1 MCVWGRESV
10 CECVC
15 EGERDL
21 RCLDFLG
28 TKTSSHSVEQLFS
41 FFLHLHPPQKMQQ
54 LAEFVTR
61 HLLFSLFFAFSSLFH
76 QQKKKNCCCRS
87 NIVQVEQFT
96 AFFVCSYFD
105 QNQDQEAEIHTSQKY
120 IWHVSEW
127 RNWISATLWEWLLVL
142 SYLITEQLFLHCG
155 EYTELLLLIRN
166 CSHRGFKLKSAGNLK
181 N

>member
-1 MCVWGRESV
+1 M
-10 CECVC
+10 CVC

-21 RCLDFLG
+21 RCLGFLG

-41 FFLHLHPPQKMQQ
+41 FFCTFTPQKMQQ

-87 NIVQVEQFT
+87 NIVQVERFT

-105 QNQDQEAEIHTSQKY
+105 QNQDQEAEIHTSQKIY
-120 IWHVSEW
+120 LTCVRMKKLNQCNSLRVTAGI
-127 RNWISATLWEWLLVL
+127 IL
-142 SYLITEQLFLHCG
+142 SYYRAIIPPLWGIHRAVVVNQK
-155 EYTELLLLIRN
+155 LLPQRVQT
-166 CSHRGFKLKSAGNLK
+166 
-181 N
+181 

>member
-1 MCVWGRESV
+1 M

-41 FFLHLHPPQKMQQ
+41 FFCTFTPQKMQQ

-87 NIVQVEQFT
+87 NIVQVERFT

-105 QNQDQEAEIHTSQKY
+105 QNQDQEAEIHTSQKIY
-120 IWHVSEW
+120 LTCVRMKKLNQCNSLRVTAGI
-127 RNWISATLWEWLLVL
+127 IL
-142 SYLITEQLFLHCG
+142 SYYRAIIPPLWGIHRAVVVNQK
-155 EYTELLLLIRN
+155 LLPQRVQT
-166 CSHRGFKLKSAGNLK
+166 
-181 N
+181 

>member
-1 MCVWGRESV
+1 M

-76 QQKKKNCCCRS
+76 QQKKNCCCRS
-87 NIVQVEQFT
+87 NIVQVERFT

-105 QNQDQEAEIHTSQKY
+105 QNQDQEAEIHTSQKIY
-120 IWHVSEW
+120 LTCVRMKKLNQCNSLRVTAGI
-127 RNWISATLWEWLLVL
+127 IL
-142 SYLITEQLFLHCG
+142 SYYRAIIPPLWGIHRAVVVNQK
-155 EYTELLLLIRN
+155 LLPQRVQT
-166 CSHRGFKLKSAGNLK
+166 
-181 N
+181 

>member
-1 MCVWGRESV
+1 MCVRERVCVWMCVWGRERFKMSW
-10 CECVC
+10 
-15 EGERDL
+15 L
-21 RCLDFLG
+21 SWN
-28 TKTSSHSVEQLFS
+28 KNQLS
-41 FFLHLHPPQKMQQ
+41 FCWAALQFFFAPAPPQKMQQ

>member
-1 MCVWGRESV
+1 M

-41 FFLHLHPPQKMQQ
+41 FFCTFTPQKMQQ

-105 QNQDQEAEIHTSQKY
+105 QNQDQEAEIHTSQKIY
-120 IWHVSEW
+120 LTCVRMKKLNQCNSLRVTAGI
-127 RNWISATLWEWLLVL
+127 IL
-142 SYLITEQLFLHCG
+142 SYYRAIIPPLWGIHRAVVVNQK
-155 EYTELLLLIRN
+155 LLPQRVQT
-166 CSHRGFKLKSAGNLK
+166 
-181 N
+181 

>member
-1 MCVWGRESV
+1 M

-41 FFLHLHPPQKMQQ
+41 FFLHLHPPPQKNAAACRVCYQTFIIFFIFCIFFTFSP
-54 LAEFVTR
+54 AE
-61 HLLFSLFFAFSSLFH
+61 
-76 QQKKKNCCCRS
+76 KKNCCCRS

-105 QNQDQEAEIHTSQKY
+105 QNQDQEAEIHTSQKIY
-120 IWHVSEW
+120 LTCVRMKKLNQCNSLRVTAGI
-127 RNWISATLWEWLLVL
+127 IL
-142 SYLITEQLFLHCG
+142 SYYRAIIPPLWGIHRAVVVNQK
-155 EYTELLLLIRN
+155 LLPQRVQT
-166 CSHRGFKLKSAGNLK
+166 
-181 N
+181 

>member
-1 MCVWGRESV
+1 M
-10 CECVC
+10 CVC

-41 FFLHLHPPQKMQQ
+41 FFCTFTPQKMQQ

-87 NIVQVEQFT
+87 NIVQVERFT

-105 QNQDQEAEIHTSQKY
+105 QNQDQEAEIHTSQKIY
-120 IWHVSEW
+120 LTCVRMKKLNQCNSLRVTAGI
-127 RNWISATLWEWLLVL
+127 IL
-142 SYLITEQLFLHCG
+142 SYYRAIIPPLWGIHRAVVVNQK
-155 EYTELLLLIRN
+155 LLPQRVQT
-166 CSHRGFKLKSAGNLK
+166 
-181 N
+181 

>member
-1 MCVWGRESV
+1 M

-41 FFLHLHPPQKMQQ
+41 FFCTFTPQKMQQ

-61 HLLFSLFFAFSSLFH
+61 HLSFSLFFAFSSLFH

-105 QNQDQEAEIHTSQKY
+105 QNQDQEAEIHTSQKIY
-120 IWHVSEW
+120 LTCVRMKKLNQCNSLRVTAGI
-127 RNWISATLWEWLLVL
+127 IL
-142 SYLITEQLFLHCG
+142 SYYRAIIPPLWGIHRAVVVNQK
-155 EYTELLLLIRN
+155 LLPQRVQT
-166 CSHRGFKLKSAGNLK
+166 
-181 N
+181 